1 MEEVIFRFQRLT
13 VIYNVRWDVATLI
26 NWLGQSVSVTGA
38 ELQEALERSTA
49 KRRKEGD
56 A

>member
-1 MEEVIFRFQRLT
+1 MMEEVIFRFQRLT

-26 NWLGQSVSVTGA
+26 NWLGQSVSLTGA
-38 ELQEALERSTA
+38 ELQTALEKSQT
-49 KRRKEGD
+49 RRKAD